1 VKPIPL
7 PPNQLHHF
15 YRGGDSIARFRGTP
29 PADDHAPEDWIGST
43 ATMFGS
49 DERGLS
55 RLEDGRLLRDAIEAD
70 PDAFLGPAHTARFG
84 SDTALLVKLL
94 DAGQRL
100 PVHFHPDAA
109 FASRHLGLAHGKT
122 EAWLIVATPDDGAS
136 IWLGFRDDVE
146 ADVLADWVERQNVDA
161 MLGALN
167 EIQVQSG
174 DCVFVP
180 AGFPHAIGEGIVLVE
195 LQEPTDLS
203 ILMEWTGF
211 AIDGERNGHLGL
223 GFDVALRSAHRTGVS
238 GDELAGLRRT
248 TSAAPESAP
257 GRRALL
263 PPAADGFFRAERL
276 RPAPAVTLERAFSIL
291 VVVDGEGRLS
301 TEDGDATV
309 ARGDTLLIPNAA
321 GAAELRGSV
330 DAIRC
335 LPPDPEPAA

>member
-1 VKPIPL
+1 VRPFPL

-15 YRGGDSIARFRGTP
+15 YRGGDSIARFHGTP
-29 PADDHAPEDWIGST
+29 STDDHAPEEWIGST
-43 ATMFGS
+43 TTMFGS

-55 RLEDGRLLRDAIEAD
+55 RLADGRLLRDAIESD

-100 PVHFHPDAA
+100 PAHFHPDAA
-109 FASRHLGLAHGKT
+109 FAGSHLGLAHGKT
-122 EAWLIVATPDDGAS
+122 EAWLIVETPDDGAS

-146 ADVLADWVERQNVDA
+146 ADELASWVERQDADA
-161 MLGALN
+161 MLAALN
-167 EIQVQSG
+167 DVAVESG

-180 AGFPHAIGEGIVLVE
+180 AGFPHAIGEGIFLVE

-223 GFDVALRSAHRTGVS
+223 GFDVALRSARRTAVS
-238 GDELAGLRRT
+238 GEELAELRRT
-248 TSAAPESAP
+248 TSSAPEASR
-257 GRRALL
+257 GRRTLL

-276 RPAPAVTLERAFSIL
+276 TPEPAVALEPEFSIL
-291 VVVDGEGRLS
+291 VVVDGDGALE
-301 TEDGDATV
+301 TEDGSATL
-309 ARGDTLLIPNAA
+309 ARGDTLLIPYAA
-321 GAAELRGSV
+321 GAAELRGAV

-335 LPPDPEPAA
+335 LPPDPEAAA

>member
-1 VKPIPL
+1 MKPIPL

-29 PADDHAPEDWIGST
+29 ATDDHAPEDWVGST

-49 DERGLS
+49 DQRGLS
-55 RLEDGRLLRDAIEAD
+55 RLADGRLLRDAIEAD

-100 PVHFHPDAA
+100 PAHFHPDAA
-109 FASRHLGLAHGKT
+109 FAGSHLGLTHGKT
-122 EAWLIVATPDDGAS
+122 EAWLIVETPDDGAS
-136 IWLGFRDDVE
+136 IWLGFREDVE
-146 ADVLADWVERQNVDA
+146 ADELAAWVEQQDVAA

-167 EIQVQSG
+167 EIPVEAG

-180 AGFPHAIGEGIVLVE
+180 AGFPHAIGEGVFLVE

-211 AIDGERNGHLGL
+211 AIDGERDGHLGL
-223 GFDVALRSAHRTGVS
+223 GFDVALQSARRTAVN
-238 GDELAGLRRT
+238 GDDLEALRRA
-248 TSAAPESAP
+248 TSSAPESAP

-263 PPAADGFFRAERL
+263 PPAAEPFFRAERL
-276 RPAPAVTLERAFSIL
+276 SPASAVTLEPEFSIL
-291 VVVDGEGRLS
+291 VVVDGEGELE
-301 TEDGDATV
+301 TEDGNARL
-309 ARGDTLLIPNAA
+309 ARGDSLLVPHAA
-321 GAAELRGSV
+321 GESELRGTV
-330 DAIRC
+330 DVIRC